1 MLFRF
6 REAQAAELGVVNIH
20 TMRRPK
26 LASTV
31 QNMQEA
37 ERWRYQV
44 ITEISRKISQIQ
56 NGCSFSRTKN

>member
-6 REAQAAELGVVNIH
+6 REAQAAEVGVVNIR

-26 LASTV
+26 VASTV
-31 QNMQEA
+31 DSIQEA

-44 ITEISRKISQIQ
+44 INEISRKVAQIE
-56 NGCSFSRTKN
+56 NGK